1 VAPEPNTVLAALDCG
16 TNSTR
21 LLIVSGDGATLT
33 RLMRIT
39 RLGQGVDG
47 THRLDEE
54 AMRRTLH
61 VLAYYRQEMDRFGV
75 GATRLVATS
84 AVRDAANGNEFL
96 AAATSVVGVPA
107 ELLSGLEEGRLS
119 YVGAMA
125 DLEPIDADDVVIDI
139 GGGSTEIALNGAVA
153 LEATSLDIGCV
164 RITERYL
171 SGDPPSDDQVA
182 AAVNAIAAA
191 LDAAVASVPA
201 LGGLRNGSRLLGLA
215 GTVSTLAMLEGGLEE
230 YDRAKVHHA
239 VLSADAVA
247 RWCDLLAE
255 EDVGTRRR
263 REAISPGREDVIF
276 GGALVLRE
284 AMKRFGF
291 RDCIVSESDILDG
304 LVASI
309 RS

>member
-1 VAPEPNTVLAALDCG
+1 
-16 TNSTR
+16 
-21 LLIVSGDGATLT
+21 
-33 RLMRIT
+33 MRIT

-139 GGGSTEIALNGAVA
+139 GGGSTEIALNGAGA

>member
-139 GGGSTEIALNGAVA
+139 GGGSTEIALNGAGA